1 MTAPFQ
7 GFPEGA
13 ERTVYVRPVAVADLE
28 RELPEEA
35 RAEMR
40 EQLGETKVIYS
51 VHDMEGKRLALVA
64 DRALAFNL
72 AKAHDFSALSVH

>member
-1 MTAPFQ
+1 MSALFQ

-13 ERTVYVRPVAVADLE
+13 ERTVYVRPVAVSELE
-28 RELPEEA
+28 AELPEEA

-40 EQLGETKVIYS
+40 EQLGEVEVIYS
-51 VHDMEGKRLALVA
+51 VHDMQGKRLALVA
-64 DRALAFNL
+64 DRSLAFNL